1 MGRTWTAAQAAAMS
15 EKNKTLLVSAAAGS
29 GKTAVLTER
38 IIRSLTD
45 PEDPADISRILVVT
59 FTRAAAGEL
68 RHRISSALS
77 AALTLDPTNTH
88 LARQLMLL
96 GGAHISTIDSFYFD
110 LVRSHFQAA
119 GFPPSFRMADDTEL
133 VTLRRD
139 TMNDAIDAMYEKN
152 KQFSLI
158 SDIFCNIRSEESL
171 AETLI
176 DIYERL
182 NKYPESIDILLR
194 SAREIEEGA
203 NTPLDT
209 GFGEVWLDAVRELA
223 QSGVTLFEQAI
234 AALSAEAET
243 EKLNKKFAPLY
254 AEIAERCKNL
264 LTAIDTKDYDAI
276 RALLCDP
283 FCASLT
289 GGRLPA
295 MSDAFLTL
303 RQLCDLFREKWKK
316 NAPVW
321 GAISK
326 KEIAESATES
336 ATVLRLL
343 HETLSIFA
351 SNYQELKTTRE
362 IAEFSDVS
370 RAAYRLL
377 VDAKGDLTPLA
388 RELSTSYDAIYIDEY
403 QDVDAM
409 QDATFRAI
417 STPRNR
423 FMVGDIKQSI
433 YRFRGAQPAVF
444 AGYRKSFPLLEEAEG
459 DAEAASIFM
468 SNCFR
473 CDDNVLRFSNAV
485 SGFLFSR
492 SAESI
497 GYTSDDDLVFSKI
510 PPREDYTSEKCR
522 LLLLDRK
529 PKKDREE
536 GEDSESALL
545 EARMVAAE
553 IARLLKEERKAD
565 GTPIVAADIAV
576 LMRSTSHAAP
586 LSKALAAYGIPTND
600 TSRRSFFENP
610 EVLCM
615 YSLLAAIDNPFRDI
629 YLAATLRSPFFGF
642 SLEDLVSI
650 RSAGEGSLSLYEALC
665 EAAKNDVN
673 DVLLNAKIQDFLTRL
688 ATYRQKAQSLSVD
701 KLLRYLYRET
711 AVLSFSGYEKNENG
725 TAVRQGNLNRLY
737 EYARTFESG
746 GFKGLYQ
753 FIRYVDSIMENGTQ
767 MPAPEGDPNAVS
779 LITVHHS
786 KGLEYP
792 VCFLVGTASRFNEDD
807 RKATLLSDERLGCA
821 TRLCNAGPFS
831 RTNTFHRQA
840 ISLEIRRQNRE
851 EEMRVL
857 YVAMTRARE
866 RLYVTAAPQYGVE
879 KAMNRAL
886 LASHPHAGV
895 LATDGSCYLDWILA
909 SLQRPDAKEFSEI
922 LIIPEEELGLIED
935 QINIPADGIQK
946 DEQTTSK
953 EAVSAPML
961 ELLKQ
966 RFSHT
971 YPHAHLTKLPAKLSV
986 SRLSPVVLD
995 VYDSDDE
1002 TSTSLLQDE
1011 DAEALLHTFDRAP
1024 LFEGKAPDAAARGTA
1039 THEFLQ
1045 FCDFQRAEKNGVKS
1059 ELERLI
1065 HEKYLSPE
1073 TKAAVRTNELE
1084 LFFKRSFYKSLMSAK
1099 ELYRETRFNIFLS
1112 ADTFTSDAAFAEQ
1125 LRDEKLLVQGVIDLF
1140 YTDADGKLV
1149 LCDYKTDRLSPEEL
1163 RDPSAA
1169 ARKLM
1174 ARHGQQLSYYAMA
1187 LAEICGKVP
1196 DRILIYSL
1204 PLGEAV
1210 EVDLA
1215 K

>member
-1 MGRTWTAAQAAAMS
+1 MGRTWTAAQSAAMN

-45 PEDPADISRILVVT
+45 PESPADISRILVVT

-77 AALTLDPTNTH
+77 SALALDPTNMH

-110 LVRSHFQAA
+110 LVRSNFQAA

-152 KQFSLI
+152 KQFSLL
-158 SDIFCNIRSEESL
+158 SDIFCNIRSEDSL

-176 DIYERL
+176 DIQERL

-194 SAREIEEGA
+194 SAKEIEQGA
-203 NTPLDT
+203 STPLDT
-209 GFGEVWLDAVRELA
+209 GFGEVWLDTVREIA
-223 QSGVTLFEQAI
+223 QSGAKLFEE
-234 AALSAEAET
+234 ALASLHAECEAP
-243 EKLNKKFAPLY
+243 KLEKKFAPLY
-254 AEIAERCKNL
+254 TEIAERCKNL
-264 LTAIDTKDYDAI
+264 LTALDTKDHDTI
-276 RALLCDP
+276 RALLCTP
-283 FCASLT
+283 FSVSLT
-289 GGRLPA
+289 GGRLPD

-303 RQLCDLFREKWKK
+303 RQLCDAFREKWKK
-316 NAPVW
+316 TAPVL

-326 KEIAESATES
+326 EEIANSATES

-343 HETLSIFA
+343 HETLLLFTN
-351 SNYQELKTTRE
+351 NYQEAKALRE

-377 VDAKGDLTPLA
+377 VDGKGEPTPLA
-388 RELSTSYDAIYIDEY
+388 LSLSASYDAIYIDEY

-444 AGYRKSFPLLEEAEG
+444 ASYRKRFPLLEEAES
-459 DAEAASIFM
+459 DAEAATVFM

-473 CDDNVLRFSNAV
+473 CDENVIRFSNAV
-485 SGFLFSR
+485 SGFLFSH

-497 GYTSDDDLVFSKI
+497 GYTADDDLVFSKI
-510 PPREDYTSEKCR
+510 PPREDYRSEKCR
-522 LLLLDRK
+522 LLLLDKK
-529 PKKDREE
+529 PKKERDQGEE
-536 GEDSESALL
+536 SESSLL

-565 GTPIVAADIAV
+565 GTPILAADIAV

-586 LSKALAAYGIPTND
+586 LTKALAAYGIATND

-615 YSLLAAIDNPFRDI
+615 YSLLATIDNPFRDI

-642 SLEDLVSI
+642 SLEDLVTI
-650 RSAGEGSLSLYEALC
+650 RAAGDGSLSLYEALC
-665 EAAKNDVN
+665 EAAKAGVGDAPL
-673 DVLLNAKIQDFLTRL
+673 DARIKDFQTRL
-688 ATYRQKAQSLSVD
+688 ATYRQKAQALSVD

-866 RLYVTAAPQYGVE
+866 RLYVTATPQYGVE

-886 LASHPHAGV
+886 LASHPQAGV

-909 SLQRPDAKEFSEI
+909 ALQRPDATEFSEV
-922 LIIPEEELGLIED
+922 LIIPEEQLSSIED
-935 QINIPADGIQK
+935 QINIPTNGMQK
-946 DEQTTSK
+946 DDQKASDESSCTP
-953 EAVSAPML
+953 VI

-966 RFSHT
+966 RFSYT
-971 YPHAHLTKLPAKLSV
+971 YPHEHLTKLPAKLSV
-986 SRLSPVVLD
+986 SRLSPVALD
-995 VYDSDDE
+995 VYDRDD
-1002 TSTSLLQDE
+1002 TASAVTLRDE

-1024 LFEGKAPDAAARGTA
+1024 LFEGKTPDAAARGTA

-1045 FCDFQRAEKNGVKS
+1045 FCDFKRAAENGVEA
-1059 ELERLI
+1059 ELQRLI
-1065 HEKYLSPE
+1065 QEKYLSSE
-1073 TKAAVRTNELE
+1073 SQGAVRIDELE
-1084 LFFKRSFYKSLMSAK
+1084 RFFQSNFYKSVLGAGK
-1099 ELYRETRFNIFLS
+1099 LYRETRFNIFLPAS
-1112 ADTFTSDAAFAEQ
+1112 AFTSDTAFAEQ
-1125 LRDEKLLVQGVIDLF
+1125 LQGEKLLVQGVIDLF
-1140 YTDADGKLV
+1140 YTDDNGRLV

-1163 RDPSAA
+1163 KSPDAA

-1174 ARHGQQLSYYAMA
+1174 ARHGEQLSYYAMA
-1187 LAEICGKVP
+1187 LAEICGKAP

-1210 EVDLA
+1210 EIKLPL
-1215 K
+1215 